1 VLKMLIVN
9 KNNTIIETPI
19 KEYKNSIRKRIENT
33 NDRIKIR
40 KNLKI
45 IIAGEGAVGKTTL
58 IQRYLGRPFR
68 AQYLITLGVQTS
80 AVSINLET
88 IIGLNESIDL
98 QLWDLAGQQQY
109 RDVVKQFFVGTDEA
123 IVVGDLS
130 RISTV
135 EKVID
140 WIDQINK
147 QNMKNTRFIIVG
159 SKLDLVTG
167 FEGSL
172 EAKIKETLL
181 KIKDQLKINEEIIF
195 IKTSSLDNRNITE
208 VFELAILR
216 NILSLNR

>member
-1 VLKMLIVN
+1 MLIVN

-33 NDRIKIR
+33 NNRIKIR

-172 EAKIKETLL
+172 EAKIKEILL
-181 KIKDQLKINEEIIF
+181 KTKDQFNIDEEIIF
-195 IKTSSLDNRNITE
+195 IKTSSLDNINITE

-216 NILSLNR
+216 NILGLNR

>member
-1 VLKMLIVN
+1 LLIVN
-9 KNNTIIETPI
+9 KNKTIIETPI
-19 KEYKNSIRKRIENT
+19 NEYKNSIRKKIEDT
-33 NDRIKIR
+33 NNRIKIR

-172 EAKIKETLL
+172 EAKIKEILL
-181 KIKDQLKINEEIIF
+181 KTKDQFNIDEEIIF
-195 IKTSSLDNRNITE
+195 IKTSSLDNINITE

-216 NILSLNR
+216 NILGLNR

>member
-1 VLKMLIVN
+1 MLIVN
-9 KNNTIIETPI
+9 NNNTIIETPI

-33 NDRIKIR
+33 NNRIKIR

-80 AVSINLET
+80 GVTMNLES

-140 WIDQINK
+140 WIDEINK
-147 QNMKNTRFIIVG
+147 QNMKTTRFIIVG

-172 EAKIKETLL
+172 KAKIKEILL
-181 KIKDQLKINEEIIF
+181 NAKDQFNINEEIIF
-195 IKTSSLDNRNITE
+195 IKTSSLDNINITE

-216 NILSLNR
+216 NILGLNR

>member
-1 VLKMLIVN
+1 MLIVN

-68 AQYLITLGVQTS
+68 AQYLVTLGVQTS

-140 WIDQINK
+140 WIYQINK
-147 QNMKNTRFIIVG
+147 QNMKNTRFIVVG

-172 EAKIKETLL
+172 KAKIKEILL
-181 KIKDQLKINEEIIF
+181 KAKDQFNINEEIIF
-195 IKTSSLDNRNITE
+195 IKTSSLDNINITE

-216 NILSLNR
+216 NILGLNR

>member
-1 VLKMLIVN
+1 MLIVN

-135 EKVID
+135 EKMID

-147 QNMKNTRFIIVG
+147 QNMKTTKFIIVG

-172 EAKIKETLL
+172 EAKIKEILL
-181 KIKDQLKINEEIIF
+181 KTKDQFNINEEIIF
-195 IKTSSLDNRNITE
+195 IKTSSLDNFNITE

-216 NILSLNR
+216 NILGLNR

>member
-1 VLKMLIVN
+1 MLIVN

-33 NDRIKIR
+33 NNRIKIR

-68 AQYLITLGVQTS
+68 AQYLVTLGVQTS

-130 RISTV
+130 RISTI

-172 EAKIKETLL
+172 EAKIKEILL
-181 KIKDQLKINEEIIF
+181 KTKDQFNIDEEIIF
-195 IKTSSLDNRNITE
+195 IKTSSLDNINITE

-216 NILSLNR
+216 NILGLNR

>member
-1 VLKMLIVN
+1 MLIVDKN
-9 KNNTIIETPI
+9 KTIIETPI
-19 KEYKNSIRKRIENT
+19 NEYKNSIRKKIEDT
-33 NDRIKIR
+33 NNRIKIR

-167 FEGSL
+167 FEGSV
-172 EAKIKETLL
+172 EAKIKEILL
-181 KIKDQLKINEEIIF
+181 KTKDQFNINEEIIF
-195 IKTSSLDNRNITE
+195 IKTSSLDNINITE

-216 NILSLNR
+216 NILGLNR